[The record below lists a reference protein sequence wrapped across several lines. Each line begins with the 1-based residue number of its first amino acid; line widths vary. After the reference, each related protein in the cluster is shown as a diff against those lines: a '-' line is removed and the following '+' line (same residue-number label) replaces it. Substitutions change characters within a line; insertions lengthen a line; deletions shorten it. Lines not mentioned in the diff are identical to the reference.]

1 PHTRDVEPRLLLVHL
16 LRDELGLTGTHWGCD
31 TTTWIEQARA
41 ARTGSGRAAPRRPAA
56 GQAAAARTGTSSA
69 AAGRRWID
77 YPRAGLRGPRRWLPS
92 WRQVLGTFLFCVGGL
107 TAAVGYA
114 YATITIPDPN
124 PSTLLQNNVYYWS
137 DGSVLAT
144 DGSVNR
150 ENVQLAQVPSGVQW
164 DFIAAENASFYTDPG
179 IDPQGI
185 ARAVVHMAEG
195 GSVQSGSTITQQF
208 VKNTYL
214 DQSQTFSRKI
224 KELLISAKIGAS
236 MNKQQILQGYLNTC
250 FFGRQANGIQAAAR
264 VYYNVPVEKLSV
276 SQGAFLAAA
285 VNEPSLLQH
294 ADTDPAARAQA
305 QARWS
310 WVLDRMV
317 STGRLTQQQRA
328 QYAAQGFPAPT
339 KWTAGSGYTG
349 QTGYLVQLARAYVQQ
364 HDPSATDSSLGRGG
378 YQIHTTFDRKKTAE
392 LTKAVA
398 EVRGRR
404 LDPGHR
410 AADRDVQVGAAS
422 VDPATGRILAV
433 YGGPGYGQG
442 HYSDN
447 ADTSGVPV
455 GSTFKPVVLA
465 SALQYGA
472 VLKPG
477 TSPAPITPASKFDGD
492 DGIRI
497 KDQQGNYV
505 TDDKDPT
512 GLLHQH
518 NDTNHH
524 WGSIPLRTAMEQ
536 SVNTPYVQLGEDV
549 GYTDVA
555 RTAKALGLRSES
567 LAAPSAGFYIGT
579 STPSAIRMAGTYAT
593 FAASGM
599 QSTPYSVTQVTRDG
613 VMLPGFSAPT
623 PVRAVPSA
631 VADNVTDVLRG
642 VITRGTGTKA
652 QALGR
657 TAAGK
662 TGTTDDYRSAWFIG
676 YTHQLATSV
685 VLFKE
690 DPAHPQLQ
698 SLAGVGGLQKV
709 FGGDIPTEIWT
720 RYMGGALTG
729 LPDLPFPAPEPLGHG
744 ADEPGL
750 ASASPSP
757 NHTKHPGRPDRRR
770 PTPTPRPGFPTFRP
784 KCRHHQCGG

>member
-1 PHTRDVEPRLLLVHL
+1 MSGTRRRPPQRTSS
-16 LRDELGLTGTHWGCD
+16 GS
-31 TTTWIEQARA
+31 RA
-41 ARTGSGRAAPRRPAA
+41 AGARGRRRTDVRK
-56 GQAAAARTGTSSA
+56 
-69 AAGRRWID
+69 RWID
-77 YPRAGLRGPRRWLPS
+77 YPRAGRTGPRRWLPS
-92 WRQVLGTFLFCVGGL
+92 WRQVLASLLFCVGGVA
-107 TAAVGYA
+107 AAVGYA

-124 PSTLLQNNVYYWS
+124 PQTLLQNNVYYWS
-137 DGSVLAT
+137 DGTVLAT

-150 ENVQLAQVPSGVQW
+150 ENVTLAQVPADVQG

-185 ARAVVHMAEG
+185 ARALVHMAEG

-214 DQSQTFSRKI
+214 DQSQTLSRKF

-236 MNKQQILQGYLNTC
+236 MSKQQILQGYLNTC

-264 VYYNVPVEKLSV
+264 VYYGIPAEKLTV

-285 VNEPSLLQH
+285 VNEPSLFQH
-294 ADTDPAARAQA
+294 ADADPRARAQA

-317 STGRLTQQQRA
+317 TTGRLTQQQRA
-328 QYAAQGFPAPT
+328 RIAAAGFPAPRT
-339 KWTAGSGYTG
+339 WTPGSGLTG
-349 QTGYLVQLARAYVQQ
+349 QAGYLVQLARSYVQA
-364 HDPSATDSSLGRGG
+364 HDPGVTDGSLSRGG
-378 YQIHTTFDRKKTAE
+378 YQIHTTFDRRKTAE
-392 LTKAVA
+392 LARAVA
-398 EVRGRR
+398 KVRAQR
-404 LDPGHR
+404 LDPAHR
-410 AADRDVQVGAAS
+410 AADRNVQAGAAS
-422 VDPATGRILAV
+422 VDPQTGRILAV
-433 YGGPGYGQG
+433 YGGPGYQQA
-442 HYSDN
+442 HYADN

-455 GSTFKPVVLA
+455 GSTFKPLVLA
-465 SALQYGA
+465 SALQHGA
-472 VLKPG
+472 VLKPA
-477 TSPAPITPASKFDGD
+477 TPPAPITPASKFDGD
-492 DGIRI
+492 DGIQI
-497 KDQQGNYV
+497 KDQQGHYV

-518 NDTNHH
+518 NDTPHR
-524 WGSIPLRTAMEQ
+524 WGYISLRTAMEQ

-549 GYTDVA
+549 GYDEVA
-555 RTAKALGLRSES
+555 RTAKTLGLRPES

-579 STPSAIRMAGTYAT
+579 STPSAIRMAGAYAT

-599 QSTPYSVTQVTRDG
+599 RATPYSVTKVTHNG
-613 VMLPGFSAPT
+613 SALPGFTAPA
-623 PVRAVPSA
+623 PVRALPAA

-642 VITRGTGTKA
+642 VITRGTGTRA

-676 YTHQLATSV
+676 YTRQLATSV

-720 RYMGGALTG
+720 QYMHDALSG
-729 LPDLPFPAPEPLGHG
+729 LPDLPFPAPAPLGKG
-744 ADEPGL
+744 SNEPG
-750 ASASPSP
+750 APSP
-757 NHTKHPGRPDRRR
+757 KPTHSPAKHAGRRDKRTPGTATPGPGAPAPGPRCRPHR
-770 PTPTPRPGFPTFRP
+770 
-784 KCRHHQCGG
+784 CH